1 MSAKAST
8 MACASWIGSA
18 ISRVR
23 KPLFISFQK
32 AHPHPLED
40 AMLHKISNGWL
51 QDKAQVTALLLT
63 LLFFTSLYLG
73 FT

>member
-1 MSAKAST
+1 MTLKTWWWSLRFAR
-8 MACASWIGSA
+8 I
-18 ISRVR
+18 RVR
-23 KPLFISFQK
+23 KPLSIFFQK

-73 FT
+73 FM

>member
-1 MSAKAST
+1 M
-8 MACASWIGSA
+8 
-18 ISRVR
+18 R
-23 KPLFISFQK
+23 KPLSIFFQK

-73 FT
+73 FM